1 MNSKEALLL
10 VNELIRSETG
20 RQLRDL
26 QIKVF
31 ERVWEGD
38 SYPQISE
45 KLGYDYQSV
54 KDAGYELWRQLSD
67 VLGEKIAK
75 NTVRMVLMRHA
86 SVLDKTQPSLQSIPI
101 AFQDQS
107 LRTVLPQIE
116 LKSFSNLIQ
125 QDLEE
130 APDIFDFYGRE
141 EELVTLKHWIL
152 EEQCRL
158 ITLLGMGGIGK
169 TALSVILAQNIQD
182 NFQYV
187 IWQSLR
193 ESPSLEKVLD
203 ELIKF
208 LSNQRE
214 VDFSASASDK
224 IRKVIQYLQSA
235 RCLLILDNVESVMT
249 SNYETEQYLKG
260 YEGYGSLFERFG
272 SSRHQSCV
280 ILTSRVKPIQVARLE
295 GKTRPIRSLVLYGL
309 QAEAQSILDDNDLY
323 GSESEALRVIEIYSG
338 NPLVLKLAS
347 IRIQELFDGSMSEF
361 LAEGTPIF
369 RGVAEM
375 LDEQFNQLPD
385 LEKSVMYWLA
395 TNREP
400 TSLEDLWNDI
410 IPQTTQQRLQD
421 ALEYLFRRSLIQRVA
436 KGFVLQNVIIEYVTN
451 CLIENVKQEICDVQF
466 ELFSSHALM
475 KASAKDNVRLAQVR
489 LILQPIIASLD
500 NIEHRLMTSLEHVR
514 SQPNLKSGYAA
525 GNILNMLCQ
534 LQVSLEPYDFSD
546 LTIRQAYLQGLTAQG
561 LNLSHSNLSR
571 FAFTQDFGITFSVA
585 YSPDGRWLA
594 TGHSDGV
601 ISIWDT
607 ATGTEIWNCF
617 GNAGRVYSVAF
628 SPDSKILASGC
639 DDMTVRLWDV
649 SNGVCLRTILG
660 HTSAIGSV
668 AFSPSGEILA
678 SGGEDMGIRIWDISN
693 GACLKI
699 LTGHTN
705 HVWSLAFNSTSE
717 ILASGSFDASIKIWD
732 VTTGSC
738 LNTLLGHDT
747 GVTSIV
753 FSPTGDMLASGSHD
767 KTIRLWDFS
776 NAVCTKILQGHADRI
791 WSIAFN
797 LTGDMLASG
806 SYDKSVRL
814 WNVDSGSC
822 LNTLVGHSNWV
833 RSVSFSPSGESLASG
848 SYDSTI
854 KVWSLENGNC
864 LQTLQGYHV
873 SVCSIAI
880 NSSAETI
887 ASGSDDQII
896 RLWRM
901 DDGSLL
907 SSLVGHSGWVYSV
920 AFHPTEKLLASGS
933 SDKTIKTWNLLN
945 SNCVSTFLGHDGW
958 IYSVAFSPSGE
969 ILASGSADTTVRLW
983 SVHSGACLAI
993 LEGHQRTVGAVAFHS
1008 TGGLLAS
1015 GSQDETVRLWDVR
1028 SANCLKVLR
1037 GHTDQIWSIAFS
1049 PDGKTLA
1056 SCSFDKT
1063 VRLWDVE
1070 TGKCLKVLSGHTNFL
1085 LSVAFSPDGKTLA
1098 SGGYDQTVRLWDVKS
1113 GDCLNTLSGH
1123 TNWVRSVVFG
1133 SQKTTVISGSQ
1144 DETMRFW
1151 DTETGDGFRTIKI
1164 PRPYD
1169 GMNIAGTDGLTE
1181 AERSTLKL
1189 LGAVD

>member
-10 VNELIRSETG
+10 VNELILSKTG

-38 SYPQISE
+38 SYPKISE

-67 VLGEKIAK
+67 VLGEKVAK

-86 SVLDKTQPSLQSIPI
+86 STLRESQSYLQTTLIS
-101 AFQDQS
+101 FQDQF
-107 LRTVLPQIE
+107 LQTALPQIE

-125 QDLEE
+125 QDLGD
-130 APDIFDFYGRE
+130 APDVFDFYGRE
-141 EELVTLKHWIL
+141 EELATLKRWIL
-152 EEQCRL
+152 KEQCRL
-158 ITLLGMGGIGK
+158 VALLGMGGIGK
-169 TALSVILAQNIQD
+169 TALSVILAQQIQ
-182 NFQYV
+182 NEFQYV

-193 ESPSLEKVLD
+193 ESPTLEKVLD

-208 LSNQRE
+208 LSNQQE
-214 VDFSASASDK
+214 VDFSASISDK
-224 IRKVIQYLQSA
+224 IRKVIHYLQAA
-235 RCLLILDNVESVMT
+235 RCLLILDNIESVMMN
-249 SNYETEQYLKG
+249 SYETEQYLKG

-280 ILTSRVKPIQVARLE
+280 ILTSRVKPIQIARLE

-323 GSESEALRVIEIYSG
+323 GSESEALRVIEVYSG

-347 IRIQELFDGSMSEF
+347 IRIQELFDGKISEF

-410 IPQTTQQRLQD
+410 IPQPSQQRLQD
-421 ALEYLFRRSLIQRVA
+421 ALEYLFRRSLIQRAA

-451 CLIENVKQEICDVQF
+451 CLIEKARQEIYDVQF
-466 ELFSSHALM
+466 DLLSSHALI
-475 KASAKDNVRLAQVR
+475 KASARDNVRLAQAH
-489 LILQPIIASLD
+489 LILQPIIMGLD
-500 NIEHRLMTSLEHVR
+500 DIENRLMDSLEYVR
-514 SQPNLKSGYAA
+514 SQPSLKSSYAA

-534 LQVSLEPYDFSD
+534 LQINLEPYNFSD
-546 LTIRQAYLQGLTAQG
+546 LTIRQAYLQGSTAQG
-561 LNLSHSNLSR
+561 LNLSNSSLSR

-585 YSPDGRWLA
+585 YSLDGRWLA

-607 ATGTEIWNCF
+607 ETGTEFLNCV
-617 GNAGRVYSVAF
+617 GNVGRVYSVAF
-628 SPDSKILASGC
+628 SPNSKILASGC
-639 DDMTVRLWDV
+639 DDMTVKLWDV
-649 SNGVCLRTILG
+649 SNGMCLRTMLG
-660 HTSAIGSV
+660 HTSGVGSV

-678 SGGEDMGIRIWDISN
+678 SSGEDMGIRIWNISN

-717 ILASGSFDASIKIWD
+717 MLASGSFDASIKIWD

-738 LNTLLGHDT
+738 LNTLLGHDAA
-747 GVTSIV
+747 VASIA
-753 FSPTGDMLASGSHD
+753 FSPKGDVLASGSHD

-776 NAVCTKILQGHADRI
+776 NGVCIKMLPGHADRI

-797 LTGDMLASG
+797 ATGDMMASG

-814 WNVDSGSC
+814 WSVDSGSC
-822 LNTLVGHSNWV
+822 LNTLVGHRNWV
-833 RSVSFSPSGESLASG
+833 RSVSFSPSGDLLASG

-854 KVWSLENGNC
+854 KIWSIENGSC
-864 LQTLQGYHV
+864 LQSLQGYHV
-873 SVCSIAI
+873 SVCSVAI
-880 NSSAETI
+880 SPSDEMI
-887 ASGSDDQII
+887 ASGSDDQTI

-901 DDGSLL
+901 DDSNYLN
-907 SSLVGHSGWVYSV
+907 SLVGHSGWVYSV
-920 AFHPTEKLLASGS
+920 AFHPTERILASGS
-933 SDKTIKTWNLLN
+933 SDKTIRTWSLH
-945 SNCVSTFLGHDGW
+945 SNNCINTFLGHDGW
-958 IYSVAFSPSGE
+958 VYSVAFSPSGE
-969 ILASGSADTTVRLW
+969 LLASGSADTTLRLW
-983 SVHSGACLAI
+983 SVHSGACLTI
-993 LEGHQRTVGAVAFHS
+993 LEGHQRTVGSVTFNA
-1008 TGGLLAS
+1008 TGELLAS
-1015 GSQDETVRLWDVR
+1015 GSQDETVRVWDVR

-1063 VRLWDVE
+1063 VRLWDVK

-1085 LSVAFSPDGKTLA
+1085 LSVAFSSDGKVLA
-1098 SGGYDQTVRLWDVKS
+1098 SGGYDQTVRLWDVMS
-1113 GDCLNTLSGH
+1113 GNCLSTLSGH
-1123 TNWVRSVVFG
+1123 TNWVRSVVFS
-1133 SQKTTVISGSQ
+1133 SQKATVVSGSQ
-1144 DETMRFW
+1144 DETMRLW
-1151 DTETGDGFRTIKI
+1151 DTETGDCFKTIKI

-1169 GMNIAGTDGLTE
+1169 GMNISGTIGLTE

-1189 LGAVD
+1189 LGATE